1 MMKIKLNLVKK
12 VINLLMKDLRKFKLD
27 NNLIL
32 KKQEVLDLLGM
43 GLKKFKHQ

>member
-43 GLKKFKHQ
+43 GLKKLKHQ

>member
-12 VINLLMKDLRKFKLD
+12 KINLLMKDLRKFKLD

-43 GLKKFKHQ
+43 GLKKLKHQ

>member
-1 MMKIKLNLVKK
+1 MNIKLNLAKK
-12 VINLLMKDLRKFKLD
+12 VINLLMKDLQKIKLV

-43 GLKKFKHQ
+43 GLKKLKHQ

>member
-12 VINLLMKDLRKFKLD
+12 KINLLMKDLRKFKLD

-32 KKQEVLDLLGM
+32 KKQKVLDLLGM
-43 GLKKFKHQ
+43 GLKKLKHQ